1 MNEELGSVHRYTME
15 KGETTE
21 IEWTGRIYRFVRLV
35 RKDTQPVEENL
46 RDLAEKRKETTVHID
61 KGKKIGRGNTL
72 SLNLYEIPYN
82 ALRTYKRTHEIC
94 PRKELLGLLRKWYPK
109 IQDKTLD
116 QYLGEYLTLLEEST
130 NEKTEETPSSQDFSI
145 SEKHQCSVTDQD
157 KDKVIRGLTTM
168 WRKKIDTTTENIRK
182 NVLLS
187 NVQLGATIDAL
198 EKERKIKKSFKKG
211 KKCYNVVFGTT

>member
-21 IEWTGRIYRFVRLV
+21 IEWNGKIYKFARLV
-35 RKDTQPVEENL
+35 KKDTQPVVDDL
-46 RDLAEKRKETTVHID
+46 RDIVEERNDAVIHVD
-61 KGKKIGRGNTL
+61 KGKAIGKGKTL
-72 SLNLYEIPYN
+72 SLYLYEIPYN
-82 ALRTYKRTHEIC
+82 ALVMYQRTHEIH
-94 PRKELLGLLRKWYPK
+94 PRGEQLKVLEKWYKNVKP
-109 IQDKTLD
+109 DTLA
-116 QYLGEYLTLLEEST
+116 QYLNEYLTKIEEDA
-130 NEKTEETPSSQDFSI
+130 KKKAEETPSSQNFSI
-145 SEKHQCSVTDQD
+145 SDQD